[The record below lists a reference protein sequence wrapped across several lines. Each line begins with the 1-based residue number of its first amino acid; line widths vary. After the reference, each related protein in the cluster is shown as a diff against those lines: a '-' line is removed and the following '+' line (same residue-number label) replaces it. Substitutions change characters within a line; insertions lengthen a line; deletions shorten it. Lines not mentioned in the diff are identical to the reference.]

1 LNSGSG
7 QRLIWQANSFKSLSL
22 GWSLPRRKVGSGTT
36 VPKSPESVK
45 PLGNLPVRAKVETI
59 GLARDILVIN
69 LAKNSLITQGVIK
82 MLAGH
87 KTRSVYSPNSSSTL
101 MKAAEEAAQR
111 ATLDA
116 LAAAIRQ
123 HRQLLGADS
132 NNSGKEVLA
141 RVG

>member
-1 LNSGSG
+1 M
-7 QRLIWQANSFKSLSL
+7 
-22 GWSLPRRKVGSGTT
+22 
-36 VPKSPESVK
+36 
-45 PLGNLPVRAKVETI
+45 
-59 GLARDILVIN
+59 LARN
-69 LAKNSLITQGVIK
+69 
-82 MLAGH
+82 
-87 KTRSVYSPNSSSTL
+87 KTRSVYSPDSSSTL

-123 HRQLLGADS
+123 HRQLLNADS

>member
-1 LNSGSG
+1 M
-7 QRLIWQANSFKSLSL
+7 
-22 GWSLPRRKVGSGTT
+22 
-36 VPKSPESVK
+36 
-45 PLGNLPVRAKVETI
+45 
-59 GLARDILVIN
+59 LARN
-69 LAKNSLITQGVIK
+69 
-82 MLAGH
+82 

-101 MKAAEEAAQR
+101 IQAAEEAAQR

-123 HRQLLGADS
+123 HRQLLNADS